1 MNENFYDNFP
11 TAKQLTRIEIRNLG
25 QVHESEKLL
34 YAALAVTNF
43 VYFTANFPMPFE
55 KIIQK
60 AFEEYGQLAVDH
72 LSAKFKGIE
81 KKYFDLGYFP
91 AAGVIDFFFA
101 LDNSNQRKL
110 ISWVQSNYHFSS
122 DHK

>member
-11 TAKQLTRIEIRNLG
+11 TARQLTRIEIRNLRK
-25 QVHESEKLL
+25 VHESEKLL
-34 YAALAVTNF
+34 YATLAVTNF

-60 AFEEYGQLAVDH
+60 AFEESGQLAVDH
-72 LSAKFKGIE
+72 LTSKFKGLE
-81 KKYFDLGYFP
+81 KKYSDLGYFP

-110 ISWVQSNYHFSS
+110 ISWVQANYHFSS